1 MIVRIGYALMLA
13 VTFSVPGAFVDGTYN
28 QAEAWQK
35 CGRHEI
41 NCVCKVAGGV
51 TYINRKVLKNGR
63 HVILCLAA
71 NKQRNSGGGSSFSG
85 NASSGNS
92 GGGSHGGD
100 GRSAPSQGTR

>member
-1 MIVRIGYALMLA
+1 MFVRIGYALVL
-13 VTFSVPGAFVDGTYN
+13 TFLVPGAFVDGTYN

-63 HVILCLAA
+63 HVVKCLAA
-71 NKQRNSGGGSSFSG
+71 NKQRSFGGG
-85 NASSGNS
+85 NTSSGYS
-92 GGGSHGGD
+92 GGGSHGGGD
-100 GRSAPSQGTR
+100 GRTAPSQGTR